1 MHVQDVSLLAQIQI
15 QQGRRVSFG
24 LHVEVATNSRLLQF
38 LEDAREVAIFKREIK
53 RNRGKDREGERER
66 EIKSERD

>member
-1 MHVQDVSLLAQIQI
+1 M
-15 QQGRRVSFG
+15 
-24 LHVEVATNSRLLQF
+24 LQF

-66 EIKSERD
+66 EREIKSERD